1 MIKSWYSVF
10 ILIFFL
16 ICISVLIQNSNK
28 YSAKDFYGV
37 WNSEYKNYK
46 IKLELKDNKNCSLSI
61 FSLLSNKIQKIN
73 GSCNLDLTKKPN
85 TFKMTNIIELN
96 SPLYS
101 IVFLEN
107 NSTLHM
113 SEFSSRWRIRPIE
126 FENNKK
132 IVFKKKF

>member
-61 FSLLSNKIQKIN
+61 FSLLSNKIQK
-73 GSCNLDLTKKPN
+73 
-85 TFKMTNIIELN
+85 
-96 SPLYS
+96 
-101 IVFLEN
+101 
-107 NSTLHM
+107 
-113 SEFSSRWRIRPIE
+113 
-126 FENNKK
+126 
-132 IVFKKKF
+132 

>member
-1 MIKSWYSVF
+1 
-10 ILIFFL
+10 
-16 ICISVLIQNSNK
+16 
-28 YSAKDFYGV
+28 
-37 WNSEYKNYK
+37 
-46 IKLELKDNKNCSLSI
+46 
-61 FSLLSNKIQKIN
+61 
-73 GSCNLDLTKKPN
+73 
-85 TFKMTNIIELN
+85 MTNIIELN

-132 IVFKKKF
+132 IVFKKEF